1 MKAPEMS
8 RHYPLLSTQFYLIK
22 YNSVQFWCFKINFNF
37 SNQQD
42 IETACIESNLIEKL
56 MTLNWESWKA
66 TVEGFKMKNLELEMS
81 RISPVR
87 CNSGFRIK

>member
-1 MKAPEMS
+1 
-8 RHYPLLSTQFYLIK
+8 
-22 YNSVQFWCFKINFNF
+22 
-37 SNQQD
+37 
-42 IETACIESNLIEKL
+42 